1 MKSNAGAP
9 FLVVLVLAAHC
20 CAGSDTYQIPWDQL
34 KDASQRYLKAC
45 VETKTVAKMA
55 KKFKERVEQKIQD
68 SGWDEDT
75 AMRTIML
82 DWAAGSSGSLERK
95 EPKTVAQACF
105 YFVVF
110 MDKGY
115 FIPGQIREALT
126 PKVVQEIL
134 EHLEQEIKTGQKR
147 L

>member
-1 MKSNAGAP
+1 MALLAGA
-9 FLVVLVLAAHC
+9 AQ
-20 CAGSDTYQIPWDQL
+20 CAETFQIPWDKL
-34 KDASQRYLKAC
+34 KDTSQRYLNAC
-45 VETKTVAKMA
+45 VETKTAAKMA

-75 AMRTIML
+75 CMRTIML
-82 DWAAGSSGSLERK
+82 DWAAGSRGDLQKK

-115 FIPGQIREALT
+115 FIPGQIRDSLT
-126 PKVVQEIL
+126 QDAVKEIL
-134 EHLEQEIKTGQKR
+134 EHLEQEIKAGQKR